1 MTQTITLPAHVLP
14 TILGTL
20 RARREMK
27 AAVLERVQHEALQR
41 QNGPVMDDDLRKIRA
56 EIVDLD
62 DAIAAVEVARSDG
75 PAN

>member
-1 MTQTITLPAHVLP
+1 MTRTITIPAHVVP

-27 AAVLERVQHEALQR
+27 AAVLERTEHEALR
-41 QNGPVMDDDLRKIRA
+41 WRSPSMDEDVHKIRA
-56 EIVDLD
+56 EIDALD
-62 DAIAAVEVARSDG
+62 EAIAAVEVARSDG

>member
-1 MTQTITLPAHVLP
+1 MTRTIKLPANVAP
-14 TILGTL
+14 TILGHL

-27 AAVLERVQHEALQR
+27 TAVLERMQREALKR
-41 QNGPVMDDDLRKIRA
+41 QNGPIMDQDLHNIRA
-56 EIVDLD
+56 EIDALD